1 MDWKP
6 FVQDTTSYCEAY
18 QSESSISPALRELK
32 TELAV
37 DVFLEGQW
45 WQIW

>member
-6 FVQDTTSYCEAY
+6 FVQNTTSYCQAY
-18 QSESSISPALRELK
+18 KNESSISPALRELK

-45 WQIW
+45 SQIQ